1 MTCLEK
7 LHQCKSLHDLAKTMD
22 NFPRKYGDFEFSSID
37 SEGIKICHG
46 YMFNGAFDWD
56 IENFPFKDL
65 MLGEVGPEGKDGKE
79 FWPYIINGDTGSYV
93 CDQVVTSVP
102 TLIAANAGWRSAT
115 YVVMAG
121 KHNVRNEYVVL
132 SNSTTSPLDGRYISV
147 NMDSHIAI
155 VRDVLDNIY

>member
-1 MTCLEK
+1 MKQDCIYTHE
-7 LHQCKSLHDLAKTMD
+7 
-22 NFPRKYGDFEFSSID
+22 
-37 SEGIKICHG
+37 IKERG
-46 YMFNGAFDWD
+46 YV
-56 IENFPFKDL
+56 L
-65 MLGEVGPEGKDGKE
+65 LGEDKMSDCEKKKARFV
-79 FWPYIINGDTGSYV
+79 SAHLM
-93 CDQVVTSVP
+93 P